1 MRTLSQFFVCEENR
15 LYSFFLRFVGL
26 GLSYVFIVT
35 SIEIIVQV
43 KVDNCE
49 GGCNAGVLIYD
60 LLYQ

>member
-1 MRTLSQFFVCEENR
+1 MCEENR
-15 LYSFFLRFVGL
+15 LYSFFLQFVGL